1 MQWWLVLGLAVAAMA
16 ASAWAAADER
26 RGLAHGAAAAAY
38 GLLGL
43 WVVGQAG
50 VRAFSGSE
58 SHLMGYFVIG
68 LAALAAGELAAGW
81 AGAEWAA
88 RAPAAT
94 PLAALLFAL
103 GFDVLR
109 PDAYAYVPAVILAVL
124 VLAVAAQ
131 ASRRL
136 ATAKRGRR
144 NPSPAQVQ
152 WRNLYIVCIGV
163 LLYAALFKTVDRGWP
178 MFSAYAAAGGS
189 LLLAVAQLWW
199 AWSVLLRK
207 QVAAPWL
214 RRLALQAGVL
224 LMVVGAFFVYRE
236 FI

>member
-1 MQWWLVLGLAVAAMA
+1 MQWWLVLGLAAAAMA
-16 ASAWAAADER
+16 TSAWAAADER

-38 GLLGL
+38 GLLAL
-43 WVVGQAG
+43 WIVGQAG
-50 VRAFSGSE
+50 SHALSGSE

-68 LAALAAGELAAGW
+68 LAGLAAGELAAGW
-81 AGAEWAA
+81 AGAEWVA

-103 GFDVLR
+103 GFDLLR
-109 PDAYAYVPAVILAVL
+109 PDDYAYVPAAILAVL

-163 LLYAALFKTVDRGWP
+163 LLYAALFKMVDRGWP

-199 AWSVLLRK
+199 GWSVLLRQ
-207 QVAAPWL
+207 QVVAPWL

>member
-1 MQWWLVLGLAVAAMA
+1 MAWWLVLALAAAAMA
-16 ASAWAAADER
+16 AGAWAAANER
-26 RGLAHGAAAAAY
+26 RSLAHGAAVAAY
-38 GLLGL
+38 VLMAL

-50 VRAFSGSE
+50 GRAFSGSE
-58 SHLMGYFVIG
+58 SHLLGYFVVG
-68 LAALAAGELAAGW
+68 LGILAAGELAAGW
-81 AGAEWAA
+81 GSPEWAA

-103 GFDVLR
+103 GFDFLR
-109 PDAYAYVPAVILAVL
+109 PDAYAYVPAAIIALL
-124 VLAVAAQ
+124 VLAVAGQ

-136 ATAKRGRR
+136 ATAKSGRR
-144 NPSPAQVQ
+144 NPSVAQVQ

-163 LLYAALFKTVDRGWP
+163 LLYAALFKLMDRDWLMP
-178 MFSAYAAAGGS
+178 YAYAAAGGS

-199 AWSVLLRK
+199 AWSVVLSKEL
-207 QVAAPWL
+207 AAPWL

-224 LMVVGAFFVYRE
+224 LMVAAAFFVYVE